1 MKTNLLKN
9 LPTASYLT
17 LIYLFFYIP
26 IIILIIYSFNQAQY
40 SLLWHG
46 FSLRWYEELFADKDL
61 WIAVWHSLVLGV
73 FAATVAM
80 FIGTLAAVSLYRY
93 QFMGRQVLYGLIFI
107 LILSPDIVMGISL
120 LILFSFFKI
129 TLGFWSLLLAHI
141 TFCIPFVV
149 VTVYSRMASF
159 DQYIFEAAKDL
170 GATDL
175 VIFTR
180 IILPLLWPAM
190 LAGWLLSFTLSVDD
204 VIISYFVTGPGFEI
218 LPLKIYSMV
227 RLGVKPEIN
236 ALCSVTFVLTLLLI
250 VVSQI
255 VMRKKP

>member
-1 MKTNLLKN
+1 MKSKIMQY
-9 LPTASYLT
+9 LPASLYLT

-26 IIILIIYSFNQAQY
+26 IIILIIYSFNKAQY

-46 FSLRWYEELFADKDL
+46 FSLRWYEELFADTDL
-61 WIAVWHSLVLGV
+61 WIAVWHSLVLGF
-73 FAATVAM
+73 FAATAAM
-80 FIGTLAAVSLYRY
+80 CIGSLAAVSLYRY
-93 QFMGRQVLYGLIFI
+93 AFKGRQLLYGMVFI
-107 LILSPDIVMGISL
+107 LILTPDIVMGISL
-120 LILFSFFKI
+120 LILFSFVKI
-129 TLGFWSLLLAHI
+129 SLGFWSLLLAHI

-159 DQYIFEAAKDL
+159 DEYIFEAAKDL
-170 GATDL
+170 GANDVL
-175 VIFTR
+175 IFRR
-180 IILPLLWPAM
+180 IIIPLLWPAM

-236 ALCSVTFVLTLLLI
+236 ALCSVTFVLTLLLVI
-250 VVSQI
+250 ISQ
-255 VMRKKP
+255 VALRKKP